1 MTKVKTV
8 RFDDDSPLGK
18 WADNQEDFSK
28 SVRKA
33 IDFVVKRYGTGDLFD
48 AIVDD
53 AIGNRKM
60 GEANRVKESQNETYN
75 ESDKEPEEPEKTVN
89 ENEVD
94 ESLKDEEKK
103 PVARPKSGLREKV
116 QKNQRKEDN
125 KNSEE
130 RNSDKKKIR
139 NKVDLGML
147 SDF

>member
-8 RFDDDSPLGK
+8 RFDDDSPLGR

-60 GEANRVKESQNETYN
+60 GEANRVKEPQNETYN
-75 ESDKEPEEPEKTVN
+75 ESDKEPEKPEKAVN
-89 ENEVD
+89 GNEAD

-103 PVARPKSGLREKV
+103 PIARSKSGLREKV
-116 QKNQRKEDN
+116 QKNQKKEDN
-125 KNSEE
+125 KDSEGKK
-130 RNSDKKKIR
+130 SDKKKIR